1 MDKKNILIKP
11 LRRTVDYR
19 AIILKFRYETEVNNF
34 LNLLK
39 FNIPNFKRRFFCKL
53 YNKID
58 NMFIK
63 NIGEILKNKI
73 KEEDF
78 KMELFI
84 VSITGG
90 GNVQEVVE
98 FMDKEDTIIIYHAK
112 EKLFTEFFNFNT
124 KKED

>member
-1 MDKKNILIKP
+1 
-11 LRRTVDYR
+11 
-19 AIILKFRYETEVNNF
+19 
-34 LNLLK
+34 
-39 FNIPNFKRRFFCKL
+39 
-53 YNKID
+53 
-58 NMFIK
+58 MFIK

-73 KEEDF
+73 NKEDF

-90 GNVQEVVE
+90 GSVNEVVE

-112 EKLFTEFFNFNT
+112 EKLFTEFFNSNT